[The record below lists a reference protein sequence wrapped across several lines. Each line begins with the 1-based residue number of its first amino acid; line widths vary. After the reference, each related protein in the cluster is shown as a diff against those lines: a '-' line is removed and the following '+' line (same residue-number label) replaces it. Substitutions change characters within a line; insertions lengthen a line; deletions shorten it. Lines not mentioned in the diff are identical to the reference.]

1 MHRPPPEH
9 SRTCSTKRTAPPARQ
24 THTSE
29 AGTGPALPPSHMSL
43 SRCVRAGLPPASH
56 LYSITPFPALSTRA
70 RPTQKKRQGIMPWRV
85 APQVRLELTTLR
97 LTAEC
102 SAIELLRIIRGLFA
116 ARLPAGGSLF
126 HLWLAFALS
135 LDHRLGFA
143 ARPASARCPVLPY
156 VREREKL
163 PFLPLPVDPGN
174 FLLSQAVPSSVP
186 SAFGG
191 LTSVFGMGTG
201 GALQLS
207 SPETF
212 RRGASRFLSASLRS
226 SLPLRALSAFLAPP
240 PRTFKTAQ
248 VRVDQQ
254 TYTLLR
260 LPQIKPSTD

>member
-1 MHRPPPEH
+1 MQALQTCASRLALRLEPCRTRTQDVSQRGRTTIDVVLLHFLHYFH
-9 SRTCSTKRTAPPARQ
+9 SFIPS
-24 THTSE
+24 S
-29 AGTGPALPPSHMSL
+29 GT
-43 SRCVRAGLPPASH
+43 
-56 LYSITPFPALSTRA
+56 
-70 RPTQKKRQGIMPWRV
+70 KKRRGMMPWRV

-102 SAIELLRIIRGLFA
+102 SAIELLRIIFSIHLF
-116 ARLPAGGSLF
+116 
-126 HLWLAFALS
+126 
-135 LDHRLGFA
+135 
-143 ARPASARCPVLPY
+143 CY
-156 VREREKL
+156 VWEREKL

-226 SLPLRALSAFLAPP
+226 SLPRRALSAVLAPP

-254 TYTLLR
+254 TPHSPSSSSDQALDRLVSASSTPHSASTADLSTSSSLR
-260 LPQIKPSTD
+260 GLTCFMQWQSSSSGGLHA

>member
-1 MHRPPPEH
+1 
-9 SRTCSTKRTAPPARQ
+9 
-24 THTSE
+24 
-29 AGTGPALPPSHMSL
+29 MSL
-43 SRCVRAGLPPASH
+43 PGLYQI
-56 LYSITPFPALSTRA
+56 LV
-70 RPTQKKRQGIMPWRV
+70 GMV
-85 APQVRLELTTLR
+85 APLVRLELTTLR

-212 RRGASRFLSASLRS
+212 PGALSRFLSAPLRS
-226 SLPLRALSAFLAPP
+226 SLPRRALSAFLAPLP
-240 PRTFKTAQ
+240 APSKLHRSELTSKLH
-248 VRVDQQ
+248 
-254 TYTLLR
+254 TLLR
-260 LPQIKPSTD
+260 LPWIKPSTD

>member
-1 MHRPPPEH
+1 M
-9 SRTCSTKRTAPPARQ
+9 
-24 THTSE
+24 
-29 AGTGPALPPSHMSL
+29 
-43 SRCVRAGLPPASH
+43 
-56 LYSITPFPALSTRA
+56 
-70 RPTQKKRQGIMPWRV
+70 

-102 SAIELLRIIRGLFA
+102 SAIELLRNIFSILLF
-116 ARLPAGGSLF
+116 S
-126 HLWLAFALS
+126 
-135 LDHRLGFA
+135 
-143 ARPASARCPVLPY
+143 Y

-212 RRGASRFLSASLRS
+212 PGALSRFLSASLFASASRTLRFPRS
-226 SLPLRALSAFLAPP
+226 P

-254 TYTLLR
+254 TPHSPSSSLDQALDRLVSASSTPHSASTADLSTSSSLR
-260 LPQIKPSTD
+260 GLTCFMQWQSSSSGGLHA

>member
-1 MHRPPPEH
+1 
-9 SRTCSTKRTAPPARQ
+9 
-24 THTSE
+24 
-29 AGTGPALPPSHMSL
+29 MSL
-43 SRCVRAGLPPASH
+43 PR
-56 LYSITPFPALSTRA
+56 LYQILV
-70 RPTQKKRQGIMPWRV
+70 GMV

-102 SAIELLRIIRGLFA
+102 SAIELLRNIF
-116 ARLPAGGSLF
+116 SF
-126 HLWLAFALS
+126 S
-135 LDHRLGFA
+135 
-143 ARPASARCPVLPY
+143 
-156 VREREKL
+156 
-163 PFLPLPVDPGN
+163 LPLCCSLMFESGKNFRSSRSPLDPGN

-212 RRGASRFLSASLRS
+212 PRGALPRFSSASLRS
-226 SLPLRALSAFLAPP
+226 LRFRSASSPLGSLPP

-254 TYTLLR
+254 TFTLLR
-260 LPQIKPSTD
+260 LSLAFPRAPSASAAFTLAPARSSSSDQALDRLVSPSSTPHSASTDDLSTSSSLRGLTCLKQWQSSSSGGLHA

>member
-1 MHRPPPEH
+1 M
-9 SRTCSTKRTAPPARQ
+9 
-24 THTSE
+24 
-29 AGTGPALPPSHMSL
+29 
-43 SRCVRAGLPPASH
+43 
-56 LYSITPFPALSTRA
+56 
-70 RPTQKKRQGIMPWRV
+70 V

-102 SAIELLRIIRGLFA
+102 SAIELLRIIRGPFA

-126 HLWLAFALS
+126 CFQLALALS
-135 LDHRLGFA
+135 LGHRLSSHIAFSPLSLGHRLGFA

-163 PFLPLPVDPGN
+163 SFLPLPVDPGN

-212 RRGASRFLSASLRS
+212 PRGASPLPVRFASLFASASRYFRS
-226 SLPLRALSAFLAPP
+226 VRSPLPAPSKLH
-240 PRTFKTAQ
+240 RSEF
-248 VRVDQQ
+248 DQQ
-254 TYTLLR
+254 TPHSPSSSLDQALDRLVSASSTPHSASTADLSTSSSLR
-260 LPQIKPSTD
+260 GLTCSRQWQSSSSGGLHA